1 METPLS
7 RVNFSKSRPNHNIWG
22 CSEKNIGE
30 TLSDHLNIWGWFLI
44 IKEKMM
50 ATWEEC
56 NQAIEK
62 IVPPQGSYID
72 LAQYEEKE
80 VTIGGETLTI
90 LVKKSD
96 ESE

>member
-1 METPLS
+1 
-7 RVNFSKSRPNHNIWG
+7 
-22 CSEKNIGE
+22 
-30 TLSDHLNIWGWFLI
+30 
-44 IKEKMM
+44 M

-56 NQAIEK
+56 NQAIET
-62 IVPPQGSYID
+62 ITPPQGSYID

>member
-1 METPLS
+1 
-7 RVNFSKSRPNHNIWG
+7 
-22 CSEKNIGE
+22 
-30 TLSDHLNIWGWFLI
+30 
-44 IKEKMM
+44 M

-62 IVPPQGSYID
+62 ITPPQGSYID

-90 LVKKSD
+90 LVKKIED

>member
-1 METPLS
+1 
-7 RVNFSKSRPNHNIWG
+7 
-22 CSEKNIGE
+22 
-30 TLSDHLNIWGWFLI
+30 
-44 IKEKMM
+44 M

-62 IVPPQGSYID
+62 ITPPQGSYID

-80 VTIGGETLTI
+80 VTIGGETMTI
-90 LVKKSD
+90 LVKKSED